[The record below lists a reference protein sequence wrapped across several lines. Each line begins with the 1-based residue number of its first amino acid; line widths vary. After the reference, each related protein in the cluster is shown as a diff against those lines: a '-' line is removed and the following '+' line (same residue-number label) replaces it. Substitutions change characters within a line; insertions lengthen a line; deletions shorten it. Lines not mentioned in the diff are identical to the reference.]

1 MFNSFSRTCFNELSQ
16 GPVLGLRSSNQ
27 PALKGRRTARPVL
40 RSLFGLSALIAFC
53 YILTGCGA
61 QMTTNGSVSQGS
73 FTASPSTVD
82 FGSVTVGSSAN
93 NTVALA
99 NSSSDPVVVS
109 KLAVSGNSK
118 FSLVD
123 GNQLPLT
130 LAPGTT
136 TTVKV
141 HYGPTATE
149 DDSGNLDI
157 TSNSM
162 TVPKASVKL
171 HGKGLSA
178 NSAGVAISA
187 LACNDASITGVGT
200 DTCTATIS
208 AAAPSGGFSV
218 GLGSSNAVLTVP
230 SSATVPAGATTVSF
244 TATAAAVTS
253 TQSVVITG
261 SGGGATKAFT
271 VKLNPASSQ
280 PGSPSSTLAG
290 LSCRSAAM
298 SAAGTDTCTVTLS
311 AAAPTGG
318 ITVALSSNNAAA
330 RVPASVSV
338 AANAT
343 TASFS
348 TTVSAVSSVQSVTLS
363 ATANSVTKTFAL
375 QLNPAS
381 SSSNGGTLSINAT
394 TIAFGNVLLN
404 SPSTQSITLSA
415 TGSAVTVNSATAS
428 GIGFSVTGAT
438 FPMTVT
444 PGASATI
451 NVAFNPTT
459 AGAATGK
466 LTIANNSTNNSNAA
480 ITLTGT
486 GISHQIAL
494 AWNPPTD
501 DSDPATGYKVYRA
514 TSGSS
519 SYTLL
524 NSSATSKTTF
534 TDISAQ
540 SGTTY
545 EYYVT
550 SVDSAGAESTPSNTA
565 TVVVP

>member
-1 MFNSFSRTCFNELSQ
+1 
-16 GPVLGLRSSNQ
+16 
-27 PALKGRRTARPVL
+27 
-40 RSLFGLSALIAFC
+40 
-53 YILTGCGA
+53 
-61 QMTTNGSVSQGS
+61 MTTNGSVSQGS

-93 NTVALA
+93 NTVALV

-123 GNQLPLT
+123 ESQLPLT
-130 LAPGTT
+130 LAAGTT

-162 TVPKASVKL
+162 TVPKASIKL

-178 NSAGVAISA
+178 NAAGVVISA
-187 LACNDASITGVGT
+187 LTCTDASITGVGT
-200 DTCTATIS
+200 DACTVTIS
-208 AAAPSGGFSV
+208 SAAPSGGFSIGV
-218 GLGSSNAVLTVP
+218 GSSNSVLTVP
-230 SSATVPAGATTVSF
+230 SSVTVPASATTVSF
-244 TATAAAVTS
+244 TATAAAVT
-253 TQSVVITG
+253 TAQSVIITG
-261 SGGGATKAFT
+261 SGGGSTKAFT

-280 PGSPSSTLAG
+280 PGSTSPTLAG

-298 SAAGTDTCTVTLS
+298 SAAGTDACTVTLS
-311 AAAPTGG
+311 AAAPAGG
-318 ITVALSSNNAAA
+318 ITVALASNNAAA
-330 RVPASVSV
+330 KVPASVSV
-338 AANAT
+338 SANAT
-343 TASFS
+343 SASFS
-348 TTVSAVSSVQSVTLS
+348 TTVSAVTTVQSVALT
-363 ATANSVTKTFAL
+363 ATANSITKTFAL

-381 SSSNGGTLSINAT
+381 ASSNGGTLSINAT
-394 TIAFGNVLLN
+394 TIAFGNVLL
-404 SPSTQSITLSA
+404 STPSTQSITLSA
-415 TGSAVTVNSATAS
+415 TGSAVTVNGATAS
-428 GIGFSVTGAT
+428 GTGFSVSGAT
-438 FPMTVT
+438 FPMTVN

-451 NVAFNPTT
+451 NVAFDPTT
-459 AGAATGK
+459 AGAATGT
-466 LTIANNSTNNSNAA
+466 LTIANNSTNNGSAA

-494 AWNPPTD
+494 AWNAPTED
-501 DSDPATGYKVYRA
+501 TDPATGYKVYRA

-524 NSSATSKTTF
+524 NSSATAQTTY
-534 TDISAQ
+534 TDTSAQ

-545 EYYVT
+545 QYYVT